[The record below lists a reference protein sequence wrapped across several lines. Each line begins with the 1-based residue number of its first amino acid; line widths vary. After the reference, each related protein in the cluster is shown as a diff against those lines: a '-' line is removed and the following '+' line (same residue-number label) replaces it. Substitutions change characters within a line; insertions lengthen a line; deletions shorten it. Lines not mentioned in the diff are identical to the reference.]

1 MSVPSAP
8 TLSSAINTGS
18 SIVIQWNASSGA
30 TGYTVSLSPTGQTTT
45 VSDSILSVSFPNTNS
60 GNQLTASVVATNA
73 SGSSAAGT
81 RVVDD
86 IGYGMVFWVDASDTT
101 TMTFGANR
109 VAMGGVSYPTVTQWR
124 DKSGRGAHMAPF
136 GTNQAPIYVSS
147 FPQNVMDAFFATPKY
162 APVSTNLYTSMPA
175 FLKPGIVIRG
185 RHTSAT
191 DSLAANLQSRT
202 SPITFFTVVRDWN
215 DGCMFGSTDYNDI
228 NVHYSTGYH
237 TAHLYPDNSSDG
249 GNNFNSN
256 TTWSRKNSLN
266 NRFVINTLYHTANPN
281 TLRFRLNGL
290 INPRIQNVTAWANFD
305 NLRIGRNNGETTEGI
320 ICEVIIFNRI
330 LTITELEQVEGY
342 LATKWGIQLN
352 LPTTHPY
359 YSTPYTGVPVT
370 SATGLPEV
378 PRTAP
383 VLNTTPT
390 VSLTSIPEDTTS
402 PTGDTVAAIITSLG
416 ANYVAYDAAD
426 SKGIAIYTAPSTNGI
441 WQVSTNSGSSWSTI
455 PSLTGS
461 QHYLLSG
468 VATNMIRFVP
478 SENYNGSASLSFR
491 AWDMTSETSGTTV
504 SVASTGGSTIYSSD
518 TATATIQITGVNDA
532 PIMSG
537 SYTFPVVN
545 AASGTIAPISIES
558 ILSSFTI
565 TDADV
570 SNSIAQATTGLAILY
585 ADSTLGSWYTSTD
598 NQASWTVLSSVSASN
613 AVHFSRTGSEYIKFV
628 PATTTTSGTT
638 SIQIR
643 AWDKTNSETIV
654 NTIGDAS
661 LGGGTTAYS
670 ANTFTLNCFVEYIS
684 ESPSSLVSHLVAGN
698 ILLQWTAP
706 TDSGS
711 SPITAYNVYR
721 VANGVS
727 TLETTVAG
735 LEASITNNLTIAN
748 TYSFKVV
755 AVNAAGESNP
765 SETLAVYYA
774 TSPDD
779 PSNIHII
786 SENGQV
792 TVSWD
797 APTYTGAESIT
808 SYILTDVI
816 TGNVLQTVS
825 GTQTTTI
832 VPGLTNYQVYRI
844 LVTARN
850 NAGLTT
856 PATHPIAC
864 MPYISNSQL
873 RSNVNST
880 VRNIID
886 DQILPTHSIIG
897 QLVNSIGISS
907 SDATTTVREIVEST
921 LTQEILPTISN
932 SQTIE
937 TLITSANTITENTI
951 NGNYKKQ
958 IAKSLANIVMTDMID
973 KVAPNTLNAKI
984 NTLKETIL
992 MTANGV
998 QTSTNL
1004 SAYKSDVVKEVVNT
1018 LLNSS
1023 LDADIKTA
1031 TTLVVCYTDTSLKA
1045 NIFGALS
1052 DTNGGSMIT
1061 LSDTLTT
1068 IVKDAVPVQ
1077 AKTAEFTTQP
1087 SLAVI
1092 IPTSSY
1098 LIDITNANLSLPI
1111 YLPMI
1116 QYIQYTIKYQTNTT
1130 QLQYLTST
1138 GKLVNQSLLI
1148 DLNSTI
1154 QLGSHLFK
1162 VIQTGTATLQYIQPG
1177 DSGSG
1182 TGSGT
1187 GSGSGNG
1194 QIPCIVAGQRVR
1206 TPSGNVLI
1214 ETLKDGDLILTPDN
1228 RSVPVRIYS
1237 STIKQTTE
1245 MSAPIRIPAHTF
1257 APSYPPNDIQLSP
1270 NHAIQKSKKV
1280 WELPIHAMK
1289 RYSAIR
1295 QAPIGHSVTYYHI
1308 ETPNYLKDNLIV
1320 EGSVIESLG
1329 VNFMKRNGHTHT
1341 KMYTFSERLNGFTRF
1356 TPNLTKTMSK

>member
-8 TLSSAINTGS
+8 TISSAINTGS

-30 TGYTVSLSPTGQTTT
+30 TGYIISLSPTGQTTS
-45 VSDSILSVSFPNTNS
+45 VSGSTLSASFPNTNS

-81 RVVDD
+81 RSVDD
-86 IGYGMVFWVDASDTT
+86 IGYGMVFWVDASDTS

-124 DKSGRGAHMAPF
+124 DKSGRGAHMTPF

-147 FPQNVMDAFFATPKY
+147 FPQNVMDAFFVNPRY
-162 APVSTNLYTSMPA
+162 APVATSLYTSMPA

-237 TAHLYPDNSSDG
+237 TAHLYPNNASDG

-256 TTWSRKNSLN
+256 TTWSRKNSVN

-290 INPRIQNVTAWANFD
+290 INPKIQNVTAWANFD

-320 ICEVIIFNRI
+320 LCEIIVFNRI
-330 LTITELEQVEGY
+330 LTTTELEQVEGY

-390 VSLTSIPEDTTS
+390 VSLTSIPEDTTA

-416 ANYVAYDAAD
+416 ANYVPYDAAD
-426 SKGIAIYTAPSTNGI
+426 SKGIAIYSAPSTNGI
-441 WQVSTNSGSSWSTI
+441 WQVSTNSGSTWTAIS
-455 PSLTGS
+455 SLTGS

-468 VATNMIRFVP
+468 VATNMIRFIP
-478 SENYNGSASLSFR
+478 SANYNGSASLSFR

-504 SVASTGGSTIYSSD
+504 SVASTGGSTIYSSG
-518 TATATIQITGVNDA
+518 TATATIQITGMNDA

-537 SYTFPVVN
+537 SYAFPVVN

-570 SNSIAQATTGLAILY
+570 SNAVAQATTGLAILY
-585 ADSTLGSWYTSTD
+585 ADSTLGTWHTSTD
-598 NQASWTVLSSVSASN
+598 NQSSWTALSSVSASN

-643 AWDKTNSETIV
+643 AWDKTNSETLV

-670 ANTFTLNCFVEYIS
+670 ANTFTLNCFVGYIS
-684 ESPSSLVSHLVAGN
+684 ESPSALVSHLVAGN

-706 TDSGS
+706 SDSGS

-727 TLETTVAG
+727 ILETTVAG
-735 LEASITNNLTIAN
+735 LEASITNNLIPAQ

-755 AVNAAGESNP
+755 AVNPAGESSP
-765 SETLAVYYA
+765 TETLAVYYA
-774 TSPDD
+774 SSPDD

-797 APTYTGAESIT
+797 APTYTGAESIE

-825 GTQTTTI
+825 GTQTTTTI
-832 VPGLTNYQVYRI
+832 TGLTNHQVYRI

-850 NAGLTT
+850 NAGLLT
-856 PATHPIAC
+856 PAAAPISC
-864 MPYISNSQL
+864 MPYIVNSQSS
-873 RSNVNST
+873 SNIDTTVQTIINDPALST
-880 VRNIID
+880 H
-886 DQILPTHSIIG
+886 TIIG
-897 QLVNSIGISS
+897 QLVDSIRTAT
-907 SDATTTVREIVEST
+907 SDATTTVHEIIKSV
-921 LTQEILPTISN
+921 LTQEATTPISQ
-932 SQTIE
+932 SIE
-937 TLITSANTITENTI
+937 STVNTANTITETI
-951 NGNYKKQ
+951 TNGDSIKQ
-958 IAKSLANIVMTDMID
+958 VAISLANVIMEDAITQVT
-973 KVAPNTLNAKI
+973 PNTLQIKVD
-984 NTLKETIL
+984 TLKQTIL
-992 MTANGV
+992 TTKTCV
-998 QTSTNL
+998 TTSSNL
-1004 SAYKSDVVKEVVNT
+1004 STYTSDVVKEVVNT

-1023 LDADIKTA
+1023 LDSQITTA
-1031 TTLVVCYTDTSLKA
+1031 TTLVVAYADTTMKT
-1045 NIFGALS
+1045 NVFG
-1052 DTNGGSMIT
+1052 T
-1061 LSDTLTT
+1061 LSEVDGGTT
-1068 IVKDAVPVQ
+1068 INLSNSLTNIVKQVIPVET
-1077 AKTAEFTTQP
+1077 KTAEFTTQP

-1092 IPTSSY
+1092 IPTLSY

-1116 QYIQYTIKYQTNTT
+1116 HDIQYTIKYQTNTT
-1130 QLQYLTST
+1130 QLHYLAST

-1154 QLGSHLFK
+1154 QIGSHSFK

-1177 DSGSG
+1177 ESGSG

-1206 TPSGNVLI
+1206 TPSGDVLI

-1228 RSVPVRIYS
+1228 RSVPIRIYS
-1237 STIKQTTE
+1237 STIKQTTK

-1257 APSYPPNDIQLSP
+1257 APSYPPNDIQLSA

-1295 QAPIGHSVTYYHI
+1295 QAPIGQSVTYYHI

-1329 VNFMKRNGHTHT
+1329 ANFMKRNGHTHT